1 MHSSAL
7 EHDSLTPE
15 SRRSIVAAKADFGN
29 VALAG
34 FVCLVSGV
42 GSGAITGSLLVG
54 AAVGSIVLL
63 ATALSVAAV

>member
-7 EHDSLTPE
+7 DRDTLTPE
-15 SRRSIVAAKADFGN
+15 SRRSIVAAKTDFGN
-29 VALAG
+29 VALGG

-42 GSGAITGSLLVG
+42 GSGVLTDSLLVG
-54 AAVGSIVLL
+54 ASVGLIVLL

>member
-7 EHDSLTPE
+7 DRDTLPPE

-29 VALAG
+29 VALAS

-42 GSGAITGSLLVG
+42 GSGVLTDSLLVG
-54 AAVGSIVLL
+54 ASVGLIVLL